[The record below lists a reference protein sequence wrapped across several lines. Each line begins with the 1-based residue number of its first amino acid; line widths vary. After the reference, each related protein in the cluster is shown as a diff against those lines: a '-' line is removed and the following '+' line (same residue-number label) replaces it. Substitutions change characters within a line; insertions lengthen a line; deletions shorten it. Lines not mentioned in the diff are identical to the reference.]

1 MKDLKK
7 NLELLRKMDLC
18 EKNSLQSAESKAL
31 IGPLNADSVS
41 ATQKEQV
48 MELMIP
54 EDEMLASS
62 LFQNLVDSYHAWFM
76 KVEFNEYFEQAWGNL
91 FSYEFP
97 ESSSIHPLEHNFSF
111 WMVEKML
118 YHIGKIYEKS
128 NGEKIS
134 DEEQMF
140 IGNFVTCF
148 PSYDACSII
157 FRFINDFK
165 MFMMTMY
172 PCNVESFSVIDMIQ
186 ITRIWMD
193 ARNKK
198 KINKLE
204 RMK

>member
-31 IGPLNADSVS
+31 VGPLNADSVS

-91 FSYEFP
+91 FSYEF
-97 ESSSIHPLEHNFSF
+97 INIYINF
-111 WMVEKML
+111 
-118 YHIGKIYEKS
+118 
-128 NGEKIS
+128 
-134 DEEQMF
+134 
-140 IGNFVTCF
+140 
-148 PSYDACSII
+148 
-157 FRFINDFK
+157 
-165 MFMMTMY
+165 
-172 PCNVESFSVIDMIQ
+172 
-186 ITRIWMD
+186 
-193 ARNKK
+193 
-198 KINKLE
+198 
-204 RMK
+204 